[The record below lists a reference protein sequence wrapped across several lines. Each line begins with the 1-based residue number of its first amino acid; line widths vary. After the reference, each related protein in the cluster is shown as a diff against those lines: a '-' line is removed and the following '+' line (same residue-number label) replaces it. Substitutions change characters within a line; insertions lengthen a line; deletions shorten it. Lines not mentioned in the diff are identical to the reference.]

1 MASGFNNNSYG
12 NVLTQSASGTGQWI
26 HAGVN
31 HPMFNGDS
39 AAFTI
44 SKSRKVAAED
54 KLEIA
59 RDTLVRLSS
68 VRPMHKTHRNKFD
81 KTNTIH
87 IADKSN
93 KIQTA
98 EDDIHINMVEQNF
111 RASLRPLDFMKL
123 KNAENSIDGSGST
136 AGSPRDSSN
145 KNAFAVP
152 PRFYQEDMDKWMTK
166 KF

>member
-87 IADKSN
+87 IADKSIKFRLQKTIFILIWLS
-93 KIQTA
+93 KIL
-98 EDDIHINMVEQNF
+98 EHH
-111 RASLRPLDFMKL
+111 LDL
-123 KNAENSIDGSGST
+123 WIS
-136 AGSPRDSSN
+136 
-145 KNAFAVP
+145 
-152 PRFYQEDMDKWMTK
+152 
-166 KF
+166 

>member
-1 MASGFNNNSYG
+1 
-12 NVLTQSASGTGQWI
+12 
-26 HAGVN
+26 
-31 HPMFNGDS
+31 
-39 AAFTI
+39 
-44 SKSRKVAAED
+44 
-54 KLEIA
+54 
-59 RDTLVRLSS
+59 
-68 VRPMHKTHRNKFD
+68 
-81 KTNTIH
+81 
-87 IADKSN
+87 
-93 KIQTA
+93 
-98 EDDIHINMVEQNF
+98 MVEQNF